1 MPKRRA
7 RHQKANPRKRA
18 KDTATFDLLSWR
30 VEEPVAPAFQE
41 STPGLALYQP
51 PTPPP
56 PQYDENEAEAVY
68 NFVRNDRPCY
78 DTLAGISEQ
87 SARRAAVGLYDH
99 ESAVR
104 EVTNLVVLPCKAK
117 YRREFRGE
125 EAADRGRFTQATLRF
140 AAEMLVD
147 DMESDLGIARQA
159 HPETAA
165 RVLAAKANDLHAETA
180 REQAVID
187 RHMGAVVQAS
197 YPDGSVVAVGRVVG
211 GEVKRTPVYR
221 PQGGEHDGARRRRS
235 AVVPGPPQAVLVVES
250 AMTGKRVSFGTH
262 GVNLRVTEP
271 ASAPFRAAPA
281 VDLRAT
287 ASPGDRQMG
296 WKFNAY
302 AASARN
308 VSDAGNVREGRELLL
323 WMASNSRQW
332 DPVTRVFRS
341 FLVQRAAGT
350 YSRDAYRGHLDAVVK
365 DAAVAF
371 RRAHPGA
378 AHRFSPTT
386 QAMVV
391 DHILYDFETHHGN
404 APLTRR

>member
-30 VEEPVAPAFQE
+30 VEEPVAPNPQE
-41 STPGLALYQP
+41 
-51 PTPPP
+51 
-56 PQYDENEAEAVY
+56 
-68 NFVRNDRPCY
+68 
-78 DTLAGISEQ
+78 
-87 SARRAAVGLYDH
+87 
-99 ESAVR
+99 
-104 EVTNLVVLPCKAK
+104 
-117 YRREFRGE
+117 
-125 EAADRGRFTQATLRF
+125 
-140 AAEMLVD
+140 M
-147 DMESDLGIARQA
+147 
-159 HPETAA
+159 
-165 RVLAAKANDLHAETA
+165 
-180 REQAVID
+180 
-187 RHMGAVVQAS
+187 
-197 YPDGSVVAVGRVVG
+197 
-211 GEVKRTPVYR
+211 
-221 PQGGEHDGARRRRS
+221 
-235 AVVPGPPQAVLVVES
+235 
-250 AMTGKRVSFGTH
+250 
-262 GVNLRVTEP
+262 
-271 ASAPFRAAPA
+271 
-281 VDLRAT
+281 
-287 ASPGDRQMG
+287 
-296 WKFNAY
+296 
-302 AASARN
+302 RN